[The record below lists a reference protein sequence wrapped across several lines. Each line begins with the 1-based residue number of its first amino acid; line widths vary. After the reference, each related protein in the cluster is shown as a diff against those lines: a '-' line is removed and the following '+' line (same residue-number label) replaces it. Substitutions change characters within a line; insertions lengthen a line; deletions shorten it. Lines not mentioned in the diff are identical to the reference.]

1 MQCRYSSSRR
11 LHTVCTLWASE
22 KEKIEPIRHS
32 YRGTRLSLADESF
45 NLDQTFGIV
54 PREMGFK
61 GELHILGYI
70 IILLEDQCLM
80 DFEASIWMFC
90 SDSIG
95 LVKLSYWYRSIVDVG
110 YLAIF
115 RCDQALSKAP
125 QKAMAFCSGIRGC
138 SCFRLRPEL
147 SWGRPKLAKLVTACR
162 RA

>member
-32 YRGTRLSLADESF
+32 YRGTRLSLAEQGF
-45 NLDQTFGIV
+45 NVDQTFGIV

-70 IILLEDQCLM
+70 IIFLEDQCLM
-80 DFEASIWMFC
+80 DVEARILMAC

-95 LVKLSYWYRSIVDVG
+95 LAKLSYGYRSIVDVG
-110 YLAIF
+110 YLTIF
-115 RCDQALSKAP
+115 RCDQALSK
-125 QKAMAFCSGIRGC
+125 
-138 SCFRLRPEL
+138 RLKKPWR
-147 SWGRPKLAKLVTACR
+147 SAQA
-162 RA
+162 